1 MVAAFL
7 TSLKFSIFEWSYS
20 LIRKNSK
27 VGKSRRGYRSSLPT
41 INETW
46 SDKEEDLIRLV
57 WNDARMV
64 RWMCTMR
71 PEAKIYN
78 E

>member
-7 TSLKFSIFEWSYS
+7 TSLKISVFEWFYS
-20 LIRKNSK
+20 LIRKKSKEGNS
-27 VGKSRRGYRSSLPT
+27 RTGYRSSLPT

-46 SDKEEDLIRLV
+46 SDKEEDMIRLV

-64 RWMCTMR
+64 RWMCNMR
-71 PEAKIYN
+71 PEAKIY
-78 E
+78 EE